1 MYVNNI
7 KKEIC
12 SGRSSEGWVVKTTN
26 KELTTYVGS
35 VEKRGDDISE
45 NHPEEN
51 GQEKEGNQYAKGLEN
66 RYKCINVGL

>member
-12 SGRSSEGWVVKTTN
+12 SGRLSKGWVVKTTN

-35 VEKRGDDISE
+35 VEKWGDDISE

-51 GQEKEGNQYAKGLEN
+51 GQEKEGDQYAKVLEN